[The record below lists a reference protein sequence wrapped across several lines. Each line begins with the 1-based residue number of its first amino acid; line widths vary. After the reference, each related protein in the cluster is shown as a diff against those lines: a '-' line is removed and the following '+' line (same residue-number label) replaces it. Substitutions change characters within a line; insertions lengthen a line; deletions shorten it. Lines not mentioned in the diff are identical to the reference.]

1 MLFNKE
7 HQDILWHF
15 SLFTRQTQIQSPC
28 LPQANSQISSNF
40 LELNNQNGFKTKLK
54 F

>member
-7 HQDILWHF
+7 HQDILCDF

-28 LPQANSQISSNF
+28 LPQANGQIPSNF
-40 LELNNQNGFKTKLK
+40 LELNNQNGFKIKLK